1 MYSVLDQRY
10 SNPTVGPLDDGD
22 GFRVYLGRAL
32 LRRICQAMIAGTA
45 LLILVTLVTDLG
57 FEFEHPHLNRVM
69 MLFDLKLEGNIAVW
83 FSSTLLVV
91 TGIAALFIA
100 AQMPTRPRHFNLAW
114 MLAALFFIGLSVDE
128 TAQLHEAVGRMFTRE
143 VVAVPWL
150 TPGAGADFGWL
161 VALTPFILAFLAVM
175 MIVSRSLRP
184 HPPSYRLA
192 VAGLGCWIGVL
203 LAEFIQAQLR
213 QLSMERSVQGVIE
226 EGLEIVGTNLF
237 LASFLTFLRYTS
249 MRRGA
254 MAPNAT
260 PGRKTRAGN

>member
-1 MYSVLDQRY
+1 MFCQRD
-10 SNPTVGPLDDGD
+10 SNSTVGPRDDGD
-22 GFRVYLGRAL
+22 GFRIYLGRAP

-57 FEFEHPHLNRVM
+57 FEFEHAHHNRVM

-83 FSSTLLVV
+83 LSSTLLFV

-100 AQMPTRPRHFNLAW
+100 GQMPTRPWHLNLAW
-114 MLAALFFIGLSVDE
+114 VLAALFFIGLSVDE
-128 TAQLHEAVGRMFTRE
+128 AAQLHEAVGRIFTRE
-143 VVAVPWL
+143 VAAVPWL

-192 VAGLGCWIGVL
+192 VAGVGCWIGVL
-203 LAEFIQAQLR
+203 LAEFMQAQLR
-213 QLSMERSVQGVIE
+213 RLSMERSVQGVIE

-237 LASFLTFLRYTS
+237 LASFLKFLRYTS
-249 MRRGA
+249 MCRSA

-260 PGRKTRAGN
+260 PGRKTAAGN